1 MLIDTHCHIHD
12 SDYPLDVD
20 EVINRAHQ
28 AGVIWMICVGTDEP
42 SSRLAI
48 DFANNHT
55 GIYATAGVHPHEAK
69 DGIGQLSEIV
79 RFATVEDL
87 SGNMASPVKKLVA
100 IGEIG
105 LDYHYNYS
113 PRDMQIQILRQ
124 QIELALSK
132 DLPMIFHVR
141 EAFDDFWAVL
151 DEFKDDYRPIRG
163 VLHSFTDT
171 QEHVNE
177 ALKRGLYIGVNG
189 YSTFTKDESQK
200 IMFATLP
207 LDRILFE
214 TDAPFLTPN
223 PFRGK
228 VNEPAFV
235 KNIAEFH
242 AAIHHIS
249 IDEIAN
255 ITTTNARTLF
265 KL

>member
-12 SDYPLDVD
+12 ADYPLDVS

-28 AGVIWMICVGTDEP
+28 ASVMQMICVGTDES

-48 DFANNHT
+48 EFANNHE
-55 GIYATAGVHPHEAK
+55 GIYAAAGVHPHEAK
-69 DGIGQLSEIV
+69 DGTRQLSEIV
-79 RFATVEDL
+79 RFA
-87 SGNMASPVKKLVA
+87 KKLVA

-113 PRDMQIQILRQ
+113 PRDVQIKVLRY
-124 QIELALSK
+124 QIELALSR

-151 DEFKDDYRPIRG
+151 DEFKGGDRPIRG

-171 QEHVNE
+171 QEHADE
-177 ALKRGLYIGVNG
+177 ALKRDLYIGVNG
-189 YSTFTKDESQK
+189 YSTFAKDESQK
-200 IMFATLP
+200 MMFAALP
-207 LDRILFE
+207 LDKILFE

-235 KNIAEFH
+235 RNIAEFH

-249 IDEIAN
+249 VDEIAN

-265 KL
+265 RI